1 MPDDPFTVGI
11 TPGSGGGDAF
21 DIAWAVDPVTD
32 ERVFLDGFDFIRIT
46 TGADGD
52 AGQFGEVSTEIGGV
66 ASVAAVTR

>member
-1 MPDDPFTVGI
+1 
-11 TPGSGGGDAF
+11 
-21 DIAWAVDPVTD
+21 VTD